1 MESPDLKK
9 LQELLQKV
17 KAVTEEELSGRFI
30 IFPDARS
37 SPDLTCSFY
46 LVQCTSQETRDKDIA
61 EFLANKIVR
70 YVLRREDIL
79 SAGDNPDLHSKNFRS
94 ARGKFIQGRTTREAG
109 ELLLFLLLE
118 SRGIVQV
125 LSKMSLKTSTEMY
138 YHGVDAVHVEVTD
151 SVILHLGSSKM
162 MEDFADAVRE
172 SLSDMERHAMS
183 VKRQD
188 TEVNLISSYIDDSK
202 FEPFTEFIESVV
214 DPYSPNRQYYG
225 EAFSMLVCSD
235 FSFLKTPYNKPAE
248 QSLGQFLSDRFR
260 KEQSG
265 LLSKITTNL
274 ASYPHVNCKPTHFY
288 IVPFADVASF
298 CELFSEV
305 LRG

>member
-1 MESPDLKK
+1 MK
-9 LQELLQKV
+9 
-17 KAVTEEELSGRFI
+17 
-30 IFPDARS
+30 
-37 SPDLTCSFY
+37 
-46 LVQCTSQETRDKDIA
+46 
-61 EFLANKIVR
+61 
-70 YVLRREDIL
+70 
-79 SAGDNPDLHSKNFRS
+79 
-94 ARGKFIQGRTTREAG
+94 
-109 ELLLFLLLE
+109 
-118 SRGIVQV
+118 
-125 LSKMSLKTSTEMY
+125 
-138 YHGVDAVHVEVTD
+138 
-151 SVILHLGSSKM
+151 
-162 MEDFADAVRE
+162 DFADAVRE